1 MSILIAIRKDEF
13 KKLADYIKAN
23 FGIRLKEE
31 KEALVTGRLQSVLTE
46 HGFTSFSE
54 YYDYVLGDKTG
65 EAAAV
70 LVNRITTNHTFFMRE
85 PDHFDFFK
93 DTVLPYLKENSSDR
107 DLRIWSAGCSSGEEP
122 YTLAMLIDEFFG
134 KDKPRWDTKILA
146 TDISTKV
153 LTKAQQGIYSNQGIS
168 SLSPRWKQSYFKKRD
183 AENSVITDAIK
194 NEVIFRQL
202 NLTSRPFPFK
212 RKFDVIF
219 CRNVMIY
226 FDNDTKTELVNQFY
240 ELTKSGGYLFVG
252 HAESLNRDTT
262 QYQFVKPA
270 VYRKL

>member
-1 MSILIAIRKDEF
+1 MTALITIKKDEF
-13 KKLADYIKAN
+13 QKLAAYIRAN

-31 KEALVTGRLQSVLTE
+31 KEALVTGRLQSVLAE

-65 EAAAV
+65 EASAV

-93 DTVLPYLKENSSDR
+93 ESVLPYLKETSADR

-122 YTLAMLIDEFFG
+122 YTLAMLTDEFFG
-134 KDKPRWDTKILA
+134 KEKLWWDAKVLA

-153 LTKAQQGIYSNQGIS
+153 LAKARQGIYSNQS
-168 SLSPRWKQSYFKKRD
+168 VDPLPPRWKQAYFKKLD
-183 AENSVITDAIK
+183 AENSAVTDAIK

-202 NLTSRPFPFK
+202 NLMNRSFPFK
-212 RKFDVIF
+212 KKFDVIF

-226 FDNDTKTELVNQFY
+226 FDNETKTELVERFY
-240 ELTKSGGYLFVG
+240 DLTKSGGYLFVG

-270 VYRKL
+270 VYRKR